1 MKMLIPVSFFLA
13 TWFIFQEGNRYQ
25 SSAIKVALGENH
37 CYVSLKT
44 TEKAVATLVALHPN
58 ERTCTKVF
66 DALPQYVHLN
76 LLSIEQ
82 EQKRLLSYRSAK
94 TTLLFDP
101 NRIFTDT
108 GIKETLQ
115 FHNLGNPLV
124 YKQEIKRFADT
135 LLACIYANQKSRQI
149 IAIHNNSNDN
159 FSILS
164 YQNSPETKDLF
175 IHAGE
180 DVDNFVIVTDE
191 QDFAFYKRHNLNTVL
206 LADTL
211 YTDDGSLSVYCLQ
224 NGIPYINIEV
234 QDGDEQKQ
242 IELLC
247 LTYDLLVRRTAS
259 QPAPKLPHASPE

>member
-1 MKMLIPVSFFLA
+1 MKLLIPASVFLA
-13 TWFIFQEGNRYQ
+13 TWFIFLAGDRYQ
-25 SSAIKVALGENH
+25 HSAIQIALGENH
-37 CYVSLKT
+37 CFFSSKT
-44 TEKAVATLVALHPN
+44 TESAVATLVALHGN
-58 ERTCTKVF
+58 ERTCTEVF
-66 DALPQYVHLN
+66 DRLPRFVHFN

-82 EQKRLLSYRSAK
+82 DQKRLLAYRSAD

-135 LLACIYANQKSRQI
+135 LLACLYANQKSRQI

-175 IHAGE
+175 INAEE
-180 DVDNFVIVTDE
+180 DVDNFVVVTAE
-191 QDFAFYKRHNLNTVL
+191 QDFAFFKQNNLNTVL

-234 QDGDEQKQ
+234 QHGDEQKQ
-242 IELLC
+242 LQVLS
-247 LTYDLLVRRTAS
+247 LTYDLLIRRAVF
-259 QPAPKLPHASPE
+259 QLAPKLPHASPE